1 MIIDQS
7 FVHPNGSLACSI
19 TKVVYVQSLCHNCTL
34 LTVQYVLQYC
44 SRQILFHVIFE
55 LCVYVPDILRKFD
68 DMIEVILPQLPTS
81 FDTVTDPE
89 GKAALIWI
97 LGEYGEVYCVHFYSL
112 FSLLWLVYCSS

>member
-1 MIIDQS
+1 MQHNQGCNKYNPC
-7 FVHPNGSLACSI
+7 VI
-19 TKVVYVQSLCHNCTL
+19 TVYTL

-44 SRQILFHVIFE
+44 SRQILFHVIFD
-55 LCVYVPDILRKFD
+55 LCVCVPDILRKFD

-97 LGEYGEVYCVHFYSL
+97 LGEYGEVYCVLFYSL
-112 FSLLWLVYCSS
+112 FSLLWLVYL